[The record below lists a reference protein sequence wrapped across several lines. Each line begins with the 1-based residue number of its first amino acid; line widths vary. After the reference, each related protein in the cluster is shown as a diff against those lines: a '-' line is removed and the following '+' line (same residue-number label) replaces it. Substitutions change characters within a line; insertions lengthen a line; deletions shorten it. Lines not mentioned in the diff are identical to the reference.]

1 LAHAAQHSS
10 LKRLIVWRIRAN
22 QVGHGARQ
30 DVAENAE
37 ASSKYGFRLELP
49 RNRRSRLQNGQR
61 CGGEQIAET
70 SLDGGVQRLI
80 DIMGDRVE

>member
-1 LAHAAQHSS
+1 LAHAAKHSS

-37 ASSKYGFRLELP
+37 AGSKYRFRLELP

-61 CGGEQIAET
+61 RRREQIAEM
-70 SLDGGVQRLI
+70 SLNGGVQRLI
-80 DIMGDRVE
+80 DIMGDRAE